1 MGSITIKDIAKALNI
16 SISTVSRALRDSYD
30 INALTKKRVVEYAEK
45 MNYRPNPIALS
56 LKENKSRSI
65 GVIVPEIANT
75 FFSQAING
83 IEEVA
88 YERGYHVVIF
98 QSHESLDREI
108 SNIKHL
114 IARKVDGLLIS
125 LSGSNK
131 DITHLEEYRQ
141 INFPIVFF
149 DRVPETPD
157 AHKVVVDNFEGAF
170 KATEYL
176 IQKGKR
182 NIAHITSPPILSIT
196 QERTAGYAAA
206 LEKHGIPVRDE
217 MIKYC
222 SFDPEEAEV
231 AIRTLLQ
238 EEDPDAFFMGSDRL
252 ALGCFEAYKKL
263 MGQYRSDITL
273 VGFTNL
279 GVANL
284 LEPPLNTIVQ
294 PALTIGRRS
303 VEILL
308 DEIENKR
315 RGKGYE
321 KVTLGTELN
330 FRA

>member
-30 INALTKKRVVEYAEK
+30 INAQTKQMVVEYAEK

-56 LKENKSRSI
+56 LKENKSRSL

-98 QSHESLDREI
+98 QSHESQEREI
-108 SNIKHL
+108 SNIQHL
-114 IARKVDGLLIS
+114 FARKVDGLLIS

-131 DITHLEEYRQ
+131 DISHLDEYRKN
-141 INFPIVFF
+141 NFPIVYF

-176 IQKGKR
+176 IQKGKK
-182 NIAHITSPPILSIT
+182 NIALIISPPTLSIT
-196 QERTAGYAAA
+196 QERTAGYKSA
-206 LEKHGIPVRDE
+206 LEKYNIPVRE
-217 MIKYC
+217 ELIRHC
-222 SFDPEEAEV
+222 SFQKDEAEQ
-231 AIRTLLQ
+231 AIKALLEEQ
-238 EEDPDAFFMGSDRL
+238 EPDAFFMGSDRL
-252 ALGCFEAYKKL
+252 ALNCYEAFKKWSN
-263 MGQYRSDITL
+263 RRDIPL

-279 GVANL
+279 GIAHL
-284 LEPPLNTIVQ
+284 LEPHLNTIVQ
-294 PALTIGRRS
+294 PALEIGRKS
-303 VEILL
+303 AEILL
-308 DEIENKR
+308 DVIENKR
-315 RGKGYE
+315 RGKGFE

-330 FRA
+330 FRS